1 MTKTSNQSS
10 LADAITNSQHLYEVR
25 LRKGLKKGRADRAGA
40 QRTVADISRKSDKQG
55 DFDFGATNRAG
66 PSRQCPGLARSEG
79 CNAPCFRPATKQ
91 LIEVPDHKTRLAAV
105 TLELAYTEGRPIERQ
120 MSLSGKFEDLAAL
133 QERFDIRPGTFTAAF
148 PGRAFGK
155 RDLRATGPR
164 LDRVLKVPA

>member
-55 DFDFGATNRAG
+55 DFDFGATNRTG

-120 MSLSGKFEDLAAL
+120 MSLSGKFEDLASLQQRVMQSEAFKEITSQKAVEGKEVPPAL
-133 QERFDIRPGTFTAAF
+133 PELQIREHQ
-148 PGRAFGK
+148 
-155 RDLRATGPR
+155 
-164 LDRVLKVPA
+164 